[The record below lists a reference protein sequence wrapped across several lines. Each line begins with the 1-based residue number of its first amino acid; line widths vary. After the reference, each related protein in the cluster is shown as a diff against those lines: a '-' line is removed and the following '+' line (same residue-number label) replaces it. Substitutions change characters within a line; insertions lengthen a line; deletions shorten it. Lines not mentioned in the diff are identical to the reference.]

1 MVLFVIVSVIVIVS
15 VSVECR
21 VDRVHIDIYIYR
33 AFFTM
38 VALLGTFKQHVHN
51 IYNRYIADTIYMIWT
66 ICVIF
71 LSHCSINMYIQLLIR
86 ITIFFIFYN

>member
-1 MVLFVIVSVIVIVS
+1 MGGGSARIVVLLVLFVIVSVIVIVS

-38 VALLGTFKQHVHN
+38 VALLGTIKHHVHN
-51 IYNRYIADTIYMIWT
+51 IYNIDI
-66 ICVIF
+66 
-71 LSHCSINMYIQLLIR
+71 
-86 ITIFFIFYN
+86 

>member
-1 MVLFVIVSVIVIVS
+1 MIVSVIVIVS

-38 VALLGTFKQHVHN
+38 VALLGTKQHVH
-51 IYNRYIADTIYMIWT
+51 IIDI
-66 ICVIF
+66 
-71 LSHCSINMYIQLLIR
+71 
-86 ITIFFIFYN
+86 